1 MAKLNNIIICIL
13 GKSGSGKTTVAEKL
27 NREYGLEIVESY
39 TTRTPRYD
47 GEKGHIFVDLETFK
61 DLPNKVAYNEFNGN
75 HYCATKEQIDNAD
88 LYVVDMPGLKQ
99 LKELY
104 NGKEVVAI
112 YIDVP
117 MEICLER
124 MRRRGDS
131 EDKCWERLRHDDDAF
146 RGIHGVIDY
155 SVNGISND
163 TWCRIMSIINHHN
176 ANKMRIRSL
185 NYGSY

>member
-1 MAKLNNIIICIL
+1 MTKLNNIIICIL

-27 NREYGLEIVESY
+27 NREYCLEIVESY

-61 DLPNKVAYNEFNGN
+61 ELPNKVAYNEFNGN

-104 NGKEVVAI
+104 SGKEVVSI

-117 MEICLER
+117 MEVCLER

-131 EDKCWERLRHDDDAF
+131 EDKCWERLRHDETAF
-146 RGIHGVIDY
+146 QGVRGEVDY
-155 SVNGISND
+155 YVNGIPND
-163 TWCRIMSIINHHN
+163 TWFQIASIIIRHN
-176 ANKMRIRSL
+176 AKKMESRSK
-185 NYGSY
+185 NYERY